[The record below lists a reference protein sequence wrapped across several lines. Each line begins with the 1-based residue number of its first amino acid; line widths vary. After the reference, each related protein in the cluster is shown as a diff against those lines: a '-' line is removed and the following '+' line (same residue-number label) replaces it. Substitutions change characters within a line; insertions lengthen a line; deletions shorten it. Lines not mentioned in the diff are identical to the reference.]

1 MGRSN
6 DQLLQVT
13 GLFAGYGQVEVLRDV
28 SLHLN
33 AGEIVTII
41 GPNGAGKSTFL
52 KAVYGMADV
61 HNGSIE
67 MNGVGIDKLDTRA
80 TLRQGLALVLQ
91 GRCNFPELTVAEN
104 LEMGGFTV
112 PSREVEGRRSAVV
125 ELLPL
130 LGERAKAKAGQ
141 LSGGQ
146 QQLLEIG
153 MMLMVEPRVL
163 MLDEPTLGL
172 DPKNVDLVL
181 SHVRGLAESGL
192 GILMVEQN
200 ARQALNVSDRGYV
213 LVDGQNQIE
222 APAASL
228 LDNPTVAALYLGT

>member
-1 MGRSN
+1 MS
-6 DQLLQVT
+6 
-13 GLFAGYGQVEVLRDV
+13 AGYGPVEVLRDV
-28 SLHLN
+28 SLYLN
-33 AGEIVTII
+33 AEEIVTII

-61 HNGSIE
+61 HDGSIE

-80 TLRQGLALVLQ
+80 TLHQGLALVLQ

-112 PSREVEGRRSAVV
+112 PSREVESRRSAVV
-125 ELLPL
+125 DLLPL

-213 LVDGQNQIE
+213 LADGRNQVE

-228 LDNPTVAALYLGT
+228 LDNPTVATLYLGT